1 MRLWGDIFC
10 SPLKRKRNV
19 SHCREAGNVATFP
32 ATAMIEEGLEGSES
46 SVAYILLFLPK
57 HFTSVQAGVAWE
69 FRRYLSL
76 ELYHF

>member
-1 MRLWGDIFC
+1 M
-10 SPLKRKRNV
+10 V
-19 SHCREAGNVATFP
+19 TFP
-32 ATAMIEEGLEGSES
+32 VTAMIEEGLEGLES

-69 FRRYLSL
+69 FRRYSSF